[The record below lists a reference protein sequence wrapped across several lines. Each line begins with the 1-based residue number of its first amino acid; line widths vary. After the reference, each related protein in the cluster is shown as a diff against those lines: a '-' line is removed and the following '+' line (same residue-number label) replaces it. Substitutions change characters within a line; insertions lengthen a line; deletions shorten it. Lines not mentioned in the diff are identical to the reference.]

1 MMKTDTINKWIAVI
15 LGIAIINL
23 IASIL
28 FILQLPEQVPTHFD
42 INWVCDGY
50 GSRWIHLL
58 TAILPIFLV
67 FTLLLHRKHPQN
79 QKVNVIA
86 MLCVNFYL
94 IGLHWIMMITVS
106 SKEIQLGDQVDPI
119 LISWLLPLF
128 LSALFVVLGNYLPV
142 IRPNQSMGIRVSWT
156 LEDEN
161 CWRKTHRFA
170 GRLWVISG
178 LLMTGLIL
186 IALACG
192 MQGELWTLIVL
203 FVVITVDIA
212 APCIYAYLHR
222 KGAEE

>member
-1 MMKTDTINKWIAVI
+1 MKTDSINKWIAVI
-15 LGIAIINL
+15 LCIAIINL

-42 INWVCDGY
+42 VNWVCDGY
-50 GSRWIHLL
+50 GSRWINL
-58 TAILPIFLV
+58 ILAFLPFPIAFAPL
-67 FTLLLHRKHPQN
+67 FWKKHTEN
-79 QKVNVIA
+79 LKVNYITALCMELYLVGLSWM
-86 MLCVNFYL
+86 MLE
-94 IGLHWIMMITVS
+94 VS
-106 SKEIQLGDQVDPI
+106 AQEIELGEQVDP
-119 LISWLLPLF
+119 LLLSWLLPLF

-142 IRPNQSMGIRVSWT
+142 IRPNQTIGIRVSWT

-203 FVVITVDIA
+203 FEVITVDIA